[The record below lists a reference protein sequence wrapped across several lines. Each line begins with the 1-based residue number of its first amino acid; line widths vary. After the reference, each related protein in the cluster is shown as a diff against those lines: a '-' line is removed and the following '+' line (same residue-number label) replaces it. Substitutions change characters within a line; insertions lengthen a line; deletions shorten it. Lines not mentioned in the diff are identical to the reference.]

1 MAELE
6 WNGAAQRQRV
16 LDAMR
21 GGANDALAVGTE
33 FSQEIAP
40 FVTGR
45 YQGSI
50 QARPA
55 QIMGNI
61 VRGEMGSYG
70 VVYATAIE
78 FEHTGTPGKSRDR
91 FLRGNRLR
99 GRRRATRRQRRR
111 RQRRRVR
118 IGPNTGRRTL
128 TQGYQKAVE
137 AFPEFVRQR
146 LR

>member
-6 WNGAAQRQRV
+6 WNGAAQLRRV

-61 VRGEMGSYG
+61 VPGGNGIVWRG
-70 VVYATAIE
+70 
-78 FEHTGTPGKSRDR
+78 
-91 FLRGNRLR
+91 
-99 GRRRATRRQRRR
+99 
-111 RQRRRVR
+111 VR
-118 IGPNTGRRTL
+118 HGH
-128 TQGYQKAVE
+128 
-137 AFPEFVRQR
+137 
-146 LR
+146 